1 MMNYDNKNKEKK
13 PGNEFSDKADEFFE
27 KSKEFA
33 DKAEDFIAEKVKNF
47 KKSDAFG
54 KLSDALGK
62 VEDVVEQ
69 KSQEFQ
75 NGEMGAK
82 FEAFRDKAEVH
93 ANDLFDKIKE
103 AGRKIGDQIDD
114 SLDAIKGKKDRN
126 NNQNGGGI

>member
-1 MMNYDNKNKEKK
+1 MNDENKNKEGK
-13 PGNEFSDKADEFFE
+13 PGNEFSDKADELFG
-27 KSKEFA
+27 KGKDIA
-33 DKAEDFIAEKVKNF
+33 DKAEDFITDKFKRF

-62 VEDVVEQ
+62 VEEVMEQ

-75 NGEMGAK
+75 SGEMGAK

-103 AGRKIGDQIDD
+103 ASRKIGDQVDD
-114 SLDAIKGKKDRN
+114 SLDAIKGKKERN

>member
-1 MMNYDNKNKEKK
+1 MNDENKNKESK

-33 DKAEDFIAEKVKNF
+33 DKAEDFITDKFRQF

-62 VEDVVEQ
+62 VEEVMEQ
-69 KSQEFQ
+69 KSQEFHS
-75 NGEMGAK
+75 GEMGAK

-103 AGRKIGDQIDD
+103 AGRKIGDQVDD
-114 SLDAIKGKKDRN
+114 TLDAIKGRKDQT
-126 NNQNGGGI
+126 NNQGGGGI

>member
-1 MMNYDNKNKEKK
+1 MNDDNKNKESK
-13 PGNEFSDKADEFFE
+13 PGNEFSDKSDELFG
-27 KSKEFA
+27 KGKEFA
-33 DKAEDFIAEKVKNF
+33 DKAEDFITDKFRQF

-62 VEDVVEQ
+62 VEEVMEQ
-69 KSQEFQ
+69 KSQEFHS
-75 NGEMGAK
+75 GEMGAK

-93 ANDLFDKIKE
+93 ANDLVDRIKE
-103 AGRKIGDQIDD
+103 AGRKFGDQIDD